1 MFDFKTCIK
10 KSRGEAMVLAN
21 KIVLILVILVLI
33 KVDNSVASSFG
44 SELNQKDE
52 KANQSKFQSHK
63 QHDTEVDS
71 SFASKKLVS
80 SSILET
86 SLSFRIPLPPW
97 DVLAVMSLLVLFFLG
112 FNNVIVALP
121 AIIIISAVAYQFN
134 RLQNN

>member
-1 MFDFKTCIK
+1 
-10 KSRGEAMVLAN
+10 MVLTN
-21 KIVLILVILVLI
+21 KIVLIMVILVII
-33 KVDNSVASSFG
+33 KVDNSVASPLPMIQKLRDSA
-44 SELNQKDE
+44 SEGCTIVHDHYITQDFSLASESNNKDE
-52 KANQSKFQSHK
+52 
-63 QHDTEVDS
+63 
-71 SFASKKLVS
+71 KLVS
-80 SSILET
+80 SSTSET